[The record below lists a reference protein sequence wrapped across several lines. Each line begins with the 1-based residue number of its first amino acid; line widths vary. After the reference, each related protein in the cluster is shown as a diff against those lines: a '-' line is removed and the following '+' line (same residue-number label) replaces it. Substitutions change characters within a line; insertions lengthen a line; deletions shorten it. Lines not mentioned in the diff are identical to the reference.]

1 MFMPRAASFV
11 AFALAIV
18 LAAGAAQAA
27 DTVRVGKPSAID
39 FYFSIQDVGL
49 AAGIFQKYNL
59 DIETVALDGSGK
71 LHQALTA
78 DSIDVGMGAGTDLS
92 FVAKGAPEKAVA
104 NMAGPPV
111 NMYVL
116 VSEKS
121 GIKSIADL
129 KGKRMGVSTMGSLTY
144 WLATELSRRQGWGDT
159 GFQIVTAGNVQA
171 EAAAFVSG
179 ELDAAVASLEAG
191 LVMQEKGQAHP
202 FMSFGE
208 LVPTFIVHAFYATDT
223 MMAQHPD
230 VLRRYLKAW
239 FETVAYAKSHRDET
253 IKASQPITRL
263 SDAAAA
269 KDYDIITPTLADDGH
284 FDPKAIDVM
293 LKSLTDMGQIDT
305 KPNPTDLY
313 TEAFLK

>member
-1 MFMPRAASFV
+1 MSRAVALTVF
-11 AFALAIV
+11 AFAAILAT
-18 LAAGAAQAA
+18 GAQAA
-27 DTVRVGKPSAID
+27 DQVRIGKPSAID
-39 FYFSIQDVGL
+39 FYFSIQDVGVT
-49 AAGIFQKYNL
+49 AGIFKKYDL
-59 DIETVALDGSGK
+59 EIQTVSLDGSGK

-78 DSIDVGMGAGTDLS
+78 DSVDIGLGSGTDLA
-92 FVAKGAPEKAVA
+92 FIAKGAPEKAVA

-121 GIKSIADL
+121 GIKTIADL

-171 EAAAFVSG
+171 EAAGFVSG

-191 LVMQEKGQAHP
+191 LTMAEKGQGRP
-202 FMSFGE
+202 LVSFGE
-208 LVPTFIVHAFYATDT
+208 LVPTFMVHTFFATNN
-223 MMAQHPD
+223 MMTKHPD

-239 FETVAYAKSHRDET
+239 FETVAYAKAHKTET
-253 IKASQPITRL
+253 IKFSQPITRL

-269 KDYDIITPTLADDGH
+269 KDYDVITPTLSDDGR

-293 LKSLTDMGQIDT
+293 LKSLVDMGQLD
-305 KPNPTDLY
+305 KLPAAKDLY
-313 TEAFLK
+313 TEEFLK